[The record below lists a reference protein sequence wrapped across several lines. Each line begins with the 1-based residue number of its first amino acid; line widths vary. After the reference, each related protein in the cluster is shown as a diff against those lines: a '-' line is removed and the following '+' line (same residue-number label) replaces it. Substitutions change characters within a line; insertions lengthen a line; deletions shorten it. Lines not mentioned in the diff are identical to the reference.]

1 MKRKGASHVFRN
13 LGQVWQMACRNR
25 RGSCHAGKYFFYAGR
40 KSGATKAEANAANER
55 ANDREAIAVRQ
66 VNEAREASEQQVK
79 AVQNAKYVASD
90 NSTFDDD
97 EIARRLR
104 DEWSRD

>member
-1 MKRKGASHVFRN
+1 MWAIIVAGAKRFGGWIVAALSF
-13 LGQVWQMACRNR
+13 LAMLATVWLT
-25 RGSCHAGKYFFYAGR
+25 SR
-40 KSGATKAEANAANER
+40 KVGKAEGQAEASEQRAA
-55 ANDREAIAVRQ
+55 DREAIAVRQ

-79 AVQNAKYVASD
+79 AVQNAKDVASD

-97 EIARRLR
+97 EVTKRLR

>member
-1 MKRKGASHVFRN
+1 MFSVIWAKFGKWFAAIAAFAVMLASV
-13 LGQVWQMACRNR
+13 
-25 RGSCHAGKYFFYAGR
+25 FYAGR
-40 KSGATKAEANAANER
+40 KAGGTKAEANAANER

-79 AVQNAKYVASD
+79 AVQNAKDVASD

-97 EIARRLR
+97 EVTKRLR

>member
-1 MKRKGASHVFRN
+1 MMAAIWAKFGKWITGVGAFVVMLASI
-13 LGQVWQMACRNR
+13 
-25 RGSCHAGKYFFYAGR
+25 FYAGR
-40 KSGATKAEANAANER
+40 KSGATKAEANAVNER

-79 AVQNAKYVASD
+79 AVQNAKDVASD

-97 EIARRLR
+97 EVTKRLR

>member
-1 MKRKGASHVFRN
+1 MFSVIWAKFGKWLAAIGAGLVMLASI
-13 LGQVWQMACRNR
+13 
-25 RGSCHAGKYFFYAGR
+25 FYAGR

-79 AVQNAKYVASD
+79 AVQNAKEIASD

-97 EIARRLR
+97 EVTRRLR

>member
-1 MKRKGASHVFRN
+1 MIAALWAKFSKWIVGVGAFVVMLASV
-13 LGQVWQMACRNR
+13 
-25 RGSCHAGKYFFYAGR
+25 FYAGR

-79 AVQNAKYVASD
+79 AVQNAKDVASD

-97 EIARRLR
+97 EVTKRMR

>member
-1 MKRKGASHVFRN
+1 MIAALWAKFSKWLAAIGVGLVMLASI
-13 LGQVWQMACRNR
+13 
-25 RGSCHAGKYFFYAGR
+25 FYAGR

-79 AVQNAKYVASD
+79 AVQNANEVASD
-90 NSTFDDD
+90 NAVLDDD
-97 EIARRLR
+97 GVSKRLR